1 MDKKENYKKLLK
13 DACFKANDYGK
24 GSRDL
29 DVNKNYMKISDKEKK
44 DASILIRFKG
54 PVNTHDTS
62 MKLMEGVPTA
72 ALNEYSWNDH
82 EDTIAICLHPGYLD
96 VVSTITVNV
105 SKLISLV
112 EMAIIQPQNKRHIW
126 NLGQWRKA

>member
-29 DVNKNYMKISDKEKK
+29 DVNKNYMKLPKK
-44 DASILIRFKG
+44 QKRDASILIRFKE
-54 PVNTHDTS
+54 PVNTHDMS
-62 MKLMEGVPTA
+62 LKLMENVQTA
-72 ALNEYSWNDH
+72 SLNEYSWNDL
-82 EDTIAICLHPGYLD
+82 EDTIAISLYPGNLD
-96 VVSTITVNV
+96 TLATITVNI
-105 SKLISLV
+105 SKLMNLV
-112 EMAIIQPQNKRHIW
+112 HMVIIQPQNKRHIW